1 MGNEGTTRRS
11 VAQFLPILHA
21 MTIVMAK
28 GGGAL
33 VHGVVASQAPQS
45 ETATAK
51 TGEGVRIRGG
61 TEGTVEK
68 ARASKSR
75 CCLEPSNDLKMR
87 LEWYPQ
93 FRQYQL
99 SQRLRHLV

>member
-11 VAQFLPILHA
+11 VALFHPILHA

-28 GGGAL
+28 GGGVL
-33 VHGVVASQAPQS
+33 VHGAVASQAPQS

-61 TEGTVEK
+61 TEGNVEK

-75 CCLEPSNDLKMR
+75 CSLEPSNDLRMR
-87 LEWYPQ
+87 LAWYPQ
-93 FRQYQL
+93 FREYQ
-99 SQRLRHLV
+99 SPQRLRHLV